1 MRAKIH
7 YGRVGCKLGVCYLSK
22 ETTGS
27 SSQSPI
33 LTLRTMP
40 TYCFLPLVHA
50 GISSNWESSRTL
62 NQVKKTRTVTGTIIL
77 WIEALFAVG
86 RCSPP
91 HSQGVAAV
99 VPLQAQ
105 EGGQEGL
112 GGKHE
117 HDRRDR
123 HDVFGVQ

>member
-1 MRAKIH
+1 MRVKMD
-7 YGRVGCKLGVCYLSK
+7 YGRVGLKLGVCYLRK
-22 ETTGS
+22 ETTGT

-62 NQVKKTRTVTGTIIL
+62 NRVKKTRTVTRTMIL
-77 WIEALFAVG
+77 WIQALFAVG
-86 RCSPP
+86 RCSRP

-105 EGGQEGL
+105 EAGQEGL
-112 GGKHE
+112 GGN
-117 HDRRDR
+117 HDHDCRNR